1 MEQGP
6 WRPLSRQQDGSADS
20 HRSGLSDFPLQ
31 ANESEA
37 RRNLSPSATLIS
49 LEVVQEASIPLV
61 GPSSC
66 VCPGTSIQPQS
77 GSWLKAWLWTW
88 PPAPYPRCSL
98 AHSQGTWLGESGAHR
113 VPLWQS
119 ASLSQPL
126 SFPVAHVKG
135 FLTSPVRGG
144 TCSPGILGTPD
155 PQGTGWVMFP
165 NPRVFMAPLCPDMLC
180 FVG

>member
-98 AHSQGTWLGESGAHR
+98 AHSQGTWLGESGAHLC
-113 VPLWQS
+113 P
-119 ASLSQPL
+119 
-126 SFPVAHVKG
+126 PVAVS
-135 FLTSPVRGG
+135 LLESATVISC
-144 TCSPGILGTPD
+144 CSREGLPNQPSQGRDLLPRNPGHS
-155 PQGTGWVMFP
+155 
-165 NPRVFMAPLCPDMLC
+165 
-180 FVG
+180 